1 MNRVIRYLIVAAV
14 VFAAAASVCF
24 ACKPGDDWKERM
36 KAAKIA
42 FLTSEMDLTP
52 DEAAKFWPLYNQ
64 YEKMKDEAFR
74 AGRDS
79 FMKLDQAVSEGK
91 KNVSSLLDDYIEACS
106 AVEGIEK
113 EAVEAYKK
121 VISVEKIARLYIGEE
136 KFRRD
141 QIQKLH
147 RGGGER

>member
-1 MNRVIRYLIVAAV
+1 MNRGVRYLIVAVAIMV
-14 VFAAAASVCF
+14 AAASVCY
-24 ACKPGDDWKERM
+24 ACRPGDDWKDKMR
-36 KAAKIA
+36 AAKIA
-42 FLTSEMDLTP
+42 YLTSEMDLTP

-64 YEKMKDEAFR
+64 YEKKKDEAFK
-74 AGRDS
+74 AGRDC
-79 FMKLDQAVSEGK
+79 FVKLDQAVAEGK
-91 KNVSSLLDDYIEACS
+91 KNLSGLLDDYIECGS
-106 AVEGIEK
+106 AVEEIEK

-147 RGGGER
+147 KGGGR